1 VSHTVVEG
9 KSDILYKS
17 TILIVDDEASAR
29 DTMEIFLFGDGYD
42 LAFASSGREALKKA
56 AELIPDLILL
66 DVMMPGMDGFEV
78 CQRLRADPVL
88 AEVPIIL
95 VTALDDR
102 DSRLRGIE
110 AGADDFVSKPIDRTK
125 FMARV
130 RSITRLN
137 RYRRLLDEQERRQR
151 AEEALQES
159 EARSRRLFE
168 DVPLGLYRTSP
179 EGYILEANAALVQM
193 LGYPDREALP
203 ATNVVDAY
211 LDPEQRERWQA
222 LMEREG
228 VVRSFEVR
236 LRRCD
241 GTIIWVRDMA
251 RPILDDEGRVLY
263 YEGSFED
270 VTERKRAEEA
280 LRHVDRLQ
288 VLDELD
294 RALASTLDPE
304 EIAEIT
310 LRRVSTALD
319 APMGVLFMLPPQGIQ
334 CLEKVCTLNQ
344 GWVELAAPDK
354 ALQHLQI
361 LLQRLQGN
369 RGIISLSGD
378 ELITLDGRPGLAQ
391 RQGSEGMA
399 IPIWSD
405 EELIAAMA
413 LGGWPADWS
422 FADDDRAL
430 ARAAAG
436 RAGQVIRNARLYQSS
451 RRQSARL
458 TTLNTVSAAAVSSL
472 DLDIALRQVL
482 ELTCQ
487 ALDAVGGSILVL
499 DPGAERLVLVLA
511 LADETSD
518 LRGQHL
524 SLGQSIAGWVAQ
536 HGQAVH
542 VADVHQ
548 DARWHDG
555 IDAIAGF
562 ETRSRLCAPLKH
574 RGKTN
579 GVIEIVNKRQGDFT
593 GEDLNLLEAVSS
605 IAAAALENAR
615 LYEAIRAR
623 ASELALL
630 NEIGLALTST
640 LDYATVVHAALNQI
654 QRLFRANNVSLLQP
668 DPQTGDLCFVKSLS
682 GTTPV
687 EIPVRIAPEESTAG
701 WALDHHRSV
710 LVEDVQTDPRFMDW
724 MDHLTGCRAGALMA
738 VPLLARERFS
748 GVILVIS
755 SEAGIYTHEDLST
768 LQAVASTL
776 AVALENAGLYD
787 ELRTLLREWEEAQV
801 QLIHAEK
808 MTALGRLAASIAH
821 EINNPLQAVQ
831 TYLTLAQEQLAQDPT
846 GALGR
851 YLSTVNEEIER
862 IATIVRRMRDF
873 YRPASDGMRATH
885 LQAIL
890 ESVLALTNKQLQHSH
905 ITVEC
910 AWSDDLPEI
919 EANPD
924 HLKQVF
930 LNLVLNAIDAMSTGG
945 TLQITTG
952 LDQVQDGAGQEPL
965 LAARIEFS
973 DTGKGMPPEALSR
986 LFEPF
991 FTTKDGGTGLGLS
1004 ISYGIIQAH
1013 GGQIT
1018 VESHAEMGTTFT
1030 ILLPVSQP
1038 LAGQESA

>member
-1 VSHTVVEG
+1 VVES
-9 KSDILYKS
+9 KSDILPRS
-17 TILIVDDEASAR
+17 TILIVDDEPSAR
-29 DTMEIFLFGDGYD
+29 DTMEMVLFREGYD
-42 LAFASSGREALKKA
+42 LVFAGNGREALKTA
-56 AELIPDLILL
+56 AELTPDLILL
-66 DVMMPGMDGFEV
+66 DVMMPDIDGFKV
-78 CQRLRADPVL
+78 CQRLRTDPVL

-110 AGADDFVSKPIDRTK
+110 AGADDFVSKPIDKTELL
-125 FMARV
+125 ARV
-130 RSITRLN
+130 RSIIRLD
-137 RYRRLLDEQERRQR
+137 RYRRLLNEQNRRQW

-179 EGYILEANAALVQM
+179 EGRVLEANAALVQM
-193 LGYPDREALP
+193 LGYPDREALL
-203 ATNVVDAY
+203 AVNVVDAY
-211 LDPEQRERWQA
+211 LDSEQRERWQA

-228 VVRSFEVR
+228 VVRSFEVQ

-251 RPILDDEGRVLY
+251 RPILDGEGRVLY

-270 VTERKRAEEA
+270 VTERRRAEEA

-288 VLDELD
+288 VLNELD
-294 RALASTLDPE
+294 QALASTLDPE
-304 EIAEIT
+304 EIAEIA
-310 LRRVSTALD
+310 LRRVSAALD
-319 APMGVLFMLPPQGIQ
+319 APVGVLFMLPPQGILG
-334 CLEKVCTLNQ
+334 LEKACTLNQ
-344 GWVELAAPDK
+344 GWVESAAPDE

-361 LLQRLQGN
+361 LLRRLRDN
-369 RGIISLSGD
+369 RGVISLSGD
-378 ELITLDGRPGLAQ
+378 ELIALGRHPALAQ
-391 RQGSEGMA
+391 QQGPEGIA

-405 EELIAAMA
+405 EELVAVMA
-413 LGGWPADWS
+413 LGGWPANWS

-430 ARAAAG
+430 ARAAAS

-458 TTLNTVSAAAVSSL
+458 TTLNAISAAAVSSL

-499 DPGAERLVLVLA
+499 DPGVERLVFVLT
-511 LADETSD
+511 LTDGTSD

-524 SLGQSIAGWVAQ
+524 LVGQSIAGWVAQ
-536 HGQAVH
+536 HGQAVR
-542 VADVHQ
+542 VADVRQ
-548 DARWHDG
+548 DARWHGG
-555 IDAIAGF
+555 IDAIVGF
-562 ETRSRLCAPLKH
+562 ETRSLLCAPLKH
-574 RGKTN
+574 RGKTT
-579 GVIEIVNKRQGDFT
+579 GVIEIVNKRRGDFT
-593 GEDLNLLEAVSS
+593 GEDLSLLEAVSS

-687 EIPVRIAPEESTAG
+687 EIPVRIAPGESTAG
-701 WALDHHRSV
+701 WALDHRRSV

-724 MDHLTGCRAGALMA
+724 MDHLTGCRGGALMA

-748 GVILVIS
+748 GVILVVS
-755 SEAGIYTHEDLST
+755 SEAGIYTHGDLST

-787 ELRTLLREWEEAQV
+787 ELRTLLREWEEAQA

-831 TYLTLAQEQLAQDPT
+831 NYLTLAQEELEEEQQHPAPLT
-846 GALGR
+846 R
-851 YLSTVNEEIER
+851 YLGTVGKEIER
-862 IATIVRRMRDF
+862 IATIVRHMRDF
-873 YRPASDGMRATH
+873 YRPAREG
-885 LQAIL
+885 LQPTYLHAVL

-905 ITVEC
+905 VVVERIW
-910 AWSDDLPEI
+910 ADHLPAI
-919 EANPD
+919 DANPD

-930 LNLVLNAIDAMSTGG
+930 LNLVLNAIDAMPTGG
-945 TLQITTG
+945 TLHISTRV
-952 LDQVQDGAGQEPL
+952 DQMLVGAGQQPL
-965 LAARIEFS
+965 PAVRIEFS
-973 DTGKGMPPEALSR
+973 DTGEGMPPEVLSR

-991 FTTKDGGTGLGLS
+991 FTTKEGGTGLGLS

-1013 GGQIT
+1013 GGQVT
-1018 VESHAEMGTTFT
+1018 VESHAEMGTTFI
-1030 ILLPVSQP
+1030 ILLPVIQQP
-1038 LAGQESA
+1038 AGQESG

>member
-1 VSHTVVEG
+1 VSHPVVES
-9 KSDILYKS
+9 KSDVLCKS
-17 TILIVDDEASAR
+17 TILIVDDEPSAR
-29 DTMEIFLFGDGYD
+29 DTMEIVLFREGYD
-42 LAFASSGREALKKA
+42 LVFAGNGREALGRA
-56 AELIPDLILL
+56 AELTPDLILL
-66 DVMMPGMDGFEV
+66 DVMMPDIDGFEV
-78 CQRLRADPVL
+78 CRQLRTDPVL

-102 DSRLRGIE
+102 DSRLQGIE
-110 AGADDFVSKPIDRTK
+110 AGADDFVSKPIDKTELL
-125 FMARV
+125 ARV
-130 RSITRLN
+130 KSIIRLN
-137 RYRRLLDEQERRQR
+137 RYRRLLDEQNRRQR
-151 AEEALQES
+151 AEEALQKS

-179 EGYILEANAALVQM
+179 EGRFLEANAALVQM
-193 LGYPDREALP
+193 MGYPDHEALL

-222 LMEREG
+222 LIEREG
-228 VVRSFEVR
+228 VVRSFEVQ

-288 VLDELD
+288 VLNELD
-294 RALASTLDPE
+294 QALASTLDPE

-310 LRRVSTALD
+310 LRRVSAALD
-319 APMGVLFMLPPQGIQ
+319 ASDGVLFMLPPQGIQ
-334 CLEKVCTLNQ
+334 GLEKVCTLNQ

-361 LLQRLQGN
+361 LLRRLRGN
-369 RGIISLSGD
+369 HGVISLSGD
-378 ELITLDGRPGLAQ
+378 ELVTFDGHPGPAQ
-391 RQGSEGMA
+391 QWGPESIA

-405 EELIAAMA
+405 EELVAAMA
-413 LGGWPADWS
+413 LGGWPVNRS

-430 ARAAAG
+430 ARTAAS

-458 TTLNTVSAAAVSSL
+458 TTLNAISAAAVSSL

-482 ELTCQ
+482 ELTCH
-487 ALDAVGGSILVL
+487 ALDAAGGSILVL
-499 DPGAERLVLVLA
+499 DAGTERLVLVLT
-511 LADETSD
+511 LADEASD

-524 SLGQSIAGWVAQ
+524 ALGQSIAGWVAQ
-536 HGQAVH
+536 HGQAVR
-542 VADVHQ
+542 VTDVRQ
-548 DARWHDG
+548 DPRWHDG
-555 IDAIAGF
+555 IDAIVGS
-562 ETRSRLCAPLKH
+562 ETRSLLCAPLKH
-574 RGKTN
+574 REKTT
-579 GVIEIVNKRQGDFT
+579 GVIEVVNKRQGDFT
-593 GEDLNLLEAVSS
+593 GEDLSLLEAVSA

-654 QRLFRANNVSLLQP
+654 QRLFRADNVSLLKP
-668 DPQTGDLCFVKSLS
+668 DPLTGDLCFVEALS
-682 GTTPV
+682 GTIPV
-687 EIPVRIAPEESTAG
+687 EIPVRIAPGESPAG

-710 LVEDVQTDPRFMDW
+710 LVEDVQTDPRFLDW
-724 MDHLTGCRAGALMA
+724 MDHLTGHRAGALMA
-738 VPLLARERFS
+738 VPLLAREHSS
-748 GVILVIS
+748 GMILVVS
-755 SEAGIYTHEDLST
+755 SEAGIYAHEDLST
-768 LQAVASTL
+768 LQAIASTL
-776 AVALENAGLYD
+776 AVALENASLYD
-787 ELRTLLREWEEAQV
+787 ELRALLREWEEAQA

-831 TYLTLAQEQLAQDPT
+831 TYLTLAQEELEEEQQHPAPLI
-846 GALGR
+846 R
-851 YLSTVNEEIER
+851 YLGTVGKEIER

-873 YRPASDGMRATH
+873 YRPAREG
-885 LQAIL
+885 LQPTYLHAVL

-905 ITVEC
+905 VVVERVW
-910 AWSDDLPEI
+910 ADHLPAI

-930 LNLVLNAIDAMSTGG
+930 LNLVLNAIDAMPAGG
-945 TLQITTG
+945 TLHISTWVDQI
-952 LDQVQDGAGQEPL
+952 QVSVGAQPL
-965 LAARIEFS
+965 PAVRIEFS
-973 DTGKGMPPEALSR
+973 DTGEGMPPEVLSR

-991 FTTKDGGTGLGLS
+991 FTTKEGGTGLGLS

-1013 GGQIT
+1013 GGQVT
-1018 VESHAEMGTTFT
+1018 VESYAEMGTTFI
-1030 ILLPVSQP
+1030 ILLPVVQP
-1038 LAGQESA
+1038 PAG